1 MSPNKITASNK
12 TPRES
17 SKANAPSSLG
27 TKKAEAFAPA
37 LWATLVGYSVTT
49 LPTTPSSFGA
59 KKAEA
64 YAPAFLA
71 SLVGVTGFEPATSCS
86 QSKRATKL
94 RHTPRPVQYTPD
106 RLKLKNPSQLA
117 KSEAVRY
124 TDPVAKERTR
134 ECSLMVK
141 PQPSKLMTRVRF
153 PSLAP
158 RARA

>member
-71 SLVGVTGFEPATSCS
+71 SLVGVTGFEPATSS
-86 QSKRATKL
+86 SRTKRATKL
-94 RHTPRPVQYTPD
+94 RHTPWLTKAYPTQAKTGKSYHRQTRHTRRTPSPTASTRPRP
-106 RLKLKNPSQLA
+106 QLSTQA
-117 KSEAVRY
+117 HSPTAN
-124 TDPVAKERTR
+124 
-134 ECSLMVK
+134 
-141 PQPSKLMTRVRF
+141 
-153 PSLAP
+153 AP
-158 RARA
+158 RQ